1 MASPTAAPLP
11 APAAPAFHFA
21 STCILHELR
30 ESGLVLVNPPDAYTK
45 EGLLGCVILSPGA
58 AVRKLL
64 LYNEKKKPYLQ
75 TQIETDNVKIY
86 PEKPLSFEVTD
97 EKQEVRLQIVP

>member
-1 MASPTAAPLP
+1 MASPIAATSP
-11 APAAPAFHFA
+11 APAPPAFHFA
-21 STCILHELR
+21 STCILHELT
-30 ESGLVLVNPPDAYTK
+30 ESGLNHVNPPDAYTK

-58 AVRKLL
+58 TFRKLL

-86 PEKPLSFEVTD
+86 PEKPLSFEVMD
-97 EKQEVRLQIVP
+97 EKKKVCLRIFP